1 MKFFLSFYFLL
12 MVGAIS
18 CNCNKFIEFD
28 KNIKDGIVY
37 LIPKGIEQYNLHS
50 KMYEIYPS
58 FDDQLFSEFYVGDK
72 FLFQIKYS
80 DEKYISD
87 LSYREIQIQLEMA
100 ELLYLDVTNF
110 SHVYNRM
117 KLYNSSSNTFA
128 YNCFDHFNNKL
139 VIIDCYISI
148 EGKNGLKYT
157 IIAKDGH
164 IDELSKLMNSIVF
177 KTILFNTEKS
187 CLLSL

>member
-1 MKFFLSFYFLL
+1 M
-12 MVGAIS
+12 
-18 CNCNKFIEFD
+18 
-28 KNIKDGIVY
+28 
-37 LIPKGIEQYNLHS
+37 
-50 KMYEIYPS
+50 
-58 FDDQLFSEFYVGDK
+58 
-72 FLFQIKYS
+72 
-80 DEKYISD
+80 
-87 LSYREIQIQLEMA
+87 IQI
-100 ELLYLDVTNF
+100 
-110 SHVYNRM
+110 
-117 KLYNSSSNTFA
+117 
-128 YNCFDHFNNKL
+128 NNKL